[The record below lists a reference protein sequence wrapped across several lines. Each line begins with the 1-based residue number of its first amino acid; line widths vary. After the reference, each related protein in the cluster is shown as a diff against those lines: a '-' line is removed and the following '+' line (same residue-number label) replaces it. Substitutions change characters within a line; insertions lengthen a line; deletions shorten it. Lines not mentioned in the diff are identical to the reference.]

1 MNSTGLYYNKERKL
15 QIIILILTIKEDL
28 NKMINNIKL
37 AKFPRVGLDLSITH
51 GMTVSSRNFAFNVLS
66 LSINIE
72 TMFIN
77 MERKLFLVIIMDK
90 IVTFD
95 KVLKKFQLFWEEI
108 LVFDKISLEINRDE
122 LVLFYGPSGS
132 GKTTLLNLITGLIQ
146 PDGGEIQVAGL
157 YIDLIP
163 NREKADFR
171 SQYLGIVFQENN
183 LVSTLTVE
191 ENIILFQEL
200 CEIRK
205 EDGKGHIEDL
215 LKKLGIYER
224 KGSFPT
230 QLSGGEK
237 KRAAIARALSA
248 NPYILVLD
256 EPTGNLDIESAKKI
270 CNLIQ
275 EIFTSTDITIII
287 AAHDPKMKEIASSI
301 YKVEGGKVKLEYS
314 FPERKKKNIEYRS
327 IDSIERAKE
336 DMFFENTN
344 SLLET
349 KEEAGKI

>member
-1 MNSTGLYYNKERKL
+1 
-15 QIIILILTIKEDL
+15 
-28 NKMINNIKL
+28 
-37 AKFPRVGLDLSITH
+37 
-51 GMTVSSRNFAFNVLS
+51 
-66 LSINIE
+66 
-72 TMFIN
+72 
-77 MERKLFLVIIMDK
+77 MDK